1 LQVVLD
7 PVVDLPDGRI
17 FGQQGPIP
25 APNFGDVPDQTL
37 RDAGS
42 QIRDAATEKVS
53 QLRDQAGEYYEQGK
67 QRAQEWEQGLEE
79 YIREK
84 PVQSLLIAAGV
95 GMLLGILWK
104 RS

>member
-1 LQVVLD
+1 MSRTD
-7 PVVDLPDGRI
+7 EGNA
-17 FGQQGPIP
+17 GQTIRDT
-25 APNFGDVPDQTL
+25 AKDVQQKV

-42 QIRDAATEKVS
+42 QVRDAAAEKMND
-53 QLRDQAGEYYEQGK
+53 LRDQAGEYYEQGK
-67 QRAQEWEQGLEE
+67 QHAQEWEQGLED

-84 PVQSLLIAAGV
+84 PIQSLLIAAGV